1 MWHVSK
7 RWKIVVHIKA
17 NNRVFFLDEKLMSD
31 VYIGVEQTQVAY
43 YSRRHTYTNSWNQ
56 RVGFSKKNGNTEDM

>member
-1 MWHVSK
+1 
-7 RWKIVVHIKA
+7 
-17 NNRVFFLDEKLMSD
+17 MSD